1 VVTRVSGALGTVLVV
16 SLSLSLAGCGWGL
29 LSPVSPDYGANR
41 VWLPLAQVP
50 ASDTA
55 SQVASAIPALSGVE
69 VVEVI
74 GDGSQSI
81 ERDPKSLVVV
91 SVVPEVRV
99 GASSIGAVVSTE
111 SLGSHVVIMSQGP
124 NTFATA
130 GIRKSSRGWEWTP
143 DAVTASWWAWTTADV
158 PGGFDPSAAGVA
170 FVPVTTELAWLVLP
184 GEGEPQVFP
193 MAHMGPVSVMPPGSK
208 EWESIAIRPY
218 PLAYAGSS
226 IRH

>member
-1 VVTRVSGALGTVLVV
+1 MVTRVSGALGTVLVV
-16 SLSLSLAGCGWGL
+16 SLSLSLTGCGWGL

-50 ASDTA
+50 ASATA
-55 SQVASAIPALSGVE
+55 TQVASAIPAVSGVE
-69 VVEVI
+69 VVKVI

-81 ERDPKSLVVV
+81 ERDPKSLAVV
-91 SVVPEVRV
+91 SIIPEVRV
-99 GASSIGAVVSTE
+99 SASSRGAVVSTE

-143 DAVTASWWAWTTADV
+143 DAVAASWWAWTTSAV
-158 PGGFDPSAAGVA
+158 PGEFDPSAAGVA

-184 GEGEPQVFP
+184 GDSEPQVFP
-193 MAHMGPVSVMPPGSK
+193 MVHMGPVSVMPPGSK
-208 EWESIAIRPY
+208 EWESVAIRPH
-218 PLAYAGSS
+218 PLAYAASS